1 MSQVIDEVTLTN
13 PIIEENK
20 PNQVMRL
27 FITQVVENGLIIG
40 TGTPETNV
48 AANQGRTYM
57 DDDTGASEIFY
68 IKQQAAIGGD
78 AKQGWRVIG

>member
-13 PIIEENK
+13 PIVEENK
-20 PNQVMRL
+20 PNQTMRL

-48 AANQGRTYM
+48 EANQGRLFM
-57 DDDTGASEIFY
+57 DDAGTTGTILY
-68 IKQQAAIGGD
+68 IKKLAAIGGD
-78 AKQGWRVIG
+78 AKQGWILV